1 MDVKTLMKFRERL
14 DQETKELTRNE
25 AATEADRAPV
35 ELDQVSVGRLAR
47 MDAMQVQ
54 AMAQAQS
61 RRRAARLRAIEM
73 ALKRMDEDEFGWCQT
88 CGEAIPAARLDL
100 DPCVPSCVACAR

>member
-1 MDVKTLMKFRERL
+1 MDTKKLMNFRERL
-14 DQETKELTRNE
+14 DQEASELRSQE
-25 AATEADRAPV
+25 AMTEADRAPV

-61 RRRAARLRAIEM
+61 RRRIGRLRAIEL
-73 ALKRMDEDEFGWCQT
+73 ALKRMDEDEFGWCQD
-88 CGEAIPAARLDL
+88 CGEEIPVARLDL
-100 DPCVPSCVACAR
+100 DPCAANCVSCAR